1 MEMRHAE
8 PVTFSSRW
16 RCCCRVD
23 KGIFIVVIVEL
34 LGVIVGCSRPT
45 SCVFVMWVG
54 SFGKRKKLFQRGEM
68 KVYGQTLKKALL
80 IYH

>member
-34 LGVIVGCSRPT
+34 FGDNNVGCSGAN
-45 SCVFVMWVG
+45 FVR
-54 SFGKRKKLFQRGEM
+54 FCEL
-68 KVYGQTLKKALL
+68 A
-80 IYH
+80 

>member
-34 LGVIVGCSRPT
+34 FGGDVGCSGAN
-45 SCVFVMWVG
+45 FVRFCDARLKAEKAF
-54 SFGKRKKLFQRGEM
+54 SKR
-68 KVYGQTLKKALL
+68 
-80 IYH
+80 

>member
-34 LGVIVGCSRPT
+34 FGGNVGCSGAN
-45 SCVFVMWVG
+45 FVR
-54 SFGKRKKLFQRGEM
+54 FCD
-68 KVYGQTLKKALL
+68 A
-80 IYH
+80 IA